1 MMFELMSQQQMS
13 SPRYGA
19 AFNSN
24 NITPRGASPR
34 AGVGSGSF
42 SQGHGRGSL
51 GLSKNLGYGGQQ
63 LNQADE
69 FKMNQMLEWLQD
81 QM

>member
-1 MMFELMSQQQMS
+1 M
-13 SPRYGA
+13 
-19 AFNSN
+19 
-24 NITPRGASPR
+24 
-34 AGVGSGSF
+34 GSGGF

-63 LNQADE
+63 LGQADE
-69 FKMNQMLEWLQD
+69 FKMSQMLEWLQD